1 MGVTRAGVTRAGM
14 TRRQLAALAAGLAA
28 GLALPATRTL
38 AQGPAPTPAAAWPQ
52 RPVRFIVPLG
62 PASGADIGAR
72 LLADRLPA
80 RWGKPVVIENRPG
93 ADGLVAIQAF
103 VNAAADH
110 TLLFTPAGSFTVHP
124 LQYTKLPYVP
134 EDLVPIARVS
144 NTIIAIGVPASLKIG
159 SLAEFV
165 KYARAESG
173 KLNAAVVSGI
183 TEFTFDYFVKTSGLS
198 IAKVPYRD
206 IVQAATDLSEGRLQI
221 MMSSY
226 AILQPHVQAGRVK
239 VLAVNGHERSSILP
253 GIPTANESGFPAL
266 EVEGLV
272 GLFGPRGISNELRE
286 KIAADVVAVA
296 ADPTIAER
304 LAGTAQVPNPG
315 GPGEF
320 AAAIDRQRAQ
330 IATIAQALGPIP
342 KQ

>member
-1 MGVTRAGVTRAGM
+1 MMKLRMKLGV
-14 TRRQLAALAAGLAA
+14 AALVAALVAA
-28 GLALPATRTL
+28 IAV
-38 AQGPAPTPAAAWPQ
+38 PAAPAQAQAQSPARAWPQ

-62 PASGADIGAR
+62 PGSGADIGAR

-103 VNAAADH
+103 VSAADDH
-110 TLLFTPAGSFTVHP
+110 TLLYTPSGSFTVHP
-124 LQYTKLPYVP
+124 LQYEKLPYAP

-144 NTIIAIGVPASLKIG
+144 NTIIAMGVPASLKIG

-165 KYARAESG
+165 KHARAESG

-183 TEFTFDYFVKTSGLS
+183 TEFTFDYFVKTAGLS

-206 IVQAATDLSEGRLQI
+206 IVQAATDLSEGRLQV

-239 VLAVNGHERSSILP
+239 VLVVNGHERTAILP
-253 GIPTANESGFPAL
+253 DIPTANESGFPAL

-272 GLFGPRGISNELRE
+272 GLLGPRGISSELRQ
-286 KIAADVVAVA
+286 KIGADVAAVA
-296 ADPTIAER
+296 SDPMIAER

-315 GPGEF
+315 GPAEF

-330 IATIAQALGPIP
+330 IATIARALGPIP

>member
-1 MGVTRAGVTRAGM
+1 MDM
-14 TRRQLAALAAGLAA
+14 TKLRMAALVAGLIA
-28 GLALPATRTL
+28 GLALPATPSR
-38 AQGPAPTPAAAWPQ
+38 AQAPVWPQ

-62 PASGADIGAR
+62 PGSGADIGAR
-72 LLADRLPA
+72 LLADRLLA

-103 VNAAADH
+103 VNAADDH
-110 TLLFTPAGSFTVHP
+110 TLLYTPSGSFTVHP
-124 LQYTKLPYVP
+124 LQYEKLPYVP
-134 EDLVPIARVS
+134 EDLVPLARVS
-144 NTIIAIGVPASLKIG
+144 NTIIAMGAPASLEIG
-159 SLAEFV
+159 SLAEFA
-165 KYARAESG
+165 KYARAEAG

-183 TEFTFDYFVKTSGLS
+183 TEFTFDYFVKTAGLS

-206 IVQAATDLSEGRLQI
+206 IVQAATDLSEGRLQV

-226 AILQPHVQAGRVK
+226 AILQPHVQAGRIR
-239 VLAVNGHERSSILP
+239 VLAVNGHERTTILP

-272 GLFGPRGISNELRE
+272 GLFGPRGISNALRQR
-286 KIAADVVAVA
+286 IGADVAAVA
-296 ADPTIAER
+296 GDPAIADR

-315 GPGEF
+315 GPAEF

>member
-1 MGVTRAGVTRAGM
+1 M
-14 TRRQLAALAAGLAA
+14 TKLPKLRMAALVAGLVA
-28 GLALPATRTL
+28 GLALPATPSQ
-38 AQGPAPTPAAAWPQ
+38 AQAPAQAWPQ
-52 RPVRFIVPLG
+52 RPVKFIVPLG
-62 PASGADIGAR
+62 PGSGADIGAR

-80 RWGKPVVIENRPG
+80 RWGKPVVIENCPG

-103 VNAAADH
+103 VNAADDH
-110 TLLFTPAGSFTVHP
+110 TLLYTPAGSFTVHP
-124 LQYTKLPYVP
+124 LQYSKLPYVP

-144 NTIIAIGVPASLKIG
+144 NTIIAIGVPTSLKIG
-159 SLAEFV
+159 TLAEFV
-165 KYARAESG
+165 KHARAESG

-206 IVQAATDLSEGRLQI
+206 IVQAATDLSEGRVQV

-226 AILQPHVQAGRVK
+226 AILQPHVQAGRIR
-239 VLAVNGHERSSILP
+239 VLAVTGHERTSILP
-253 GIPTANESGFPAL
+253 AIPTANESGFPAL

-272 GLFGPRGISNELRE
+272 GLFGPRGISNELRQR
-286 KIAADVVAVA
+286 IGADVAAVA

-304 LAGTAQVPNPG
+304 LAATAQVPNPG
-315 GPGEF
+315 GPAEF